1 MNYILIKIY
10 IIIMFIINST
20 NAFDCNTFPIIKK
33 LFNKDNCYNKC
44 YKNYVSRGDAIKI
57 RRERKN
63 NYKMTNSNVN
73 INLNLNLRNTTNVSK
88 ATEDFTK
95 FLNNSMQFSK

>member
-1 MNYILIKIY
+1 MNHILIKIY
-10 IIIMFIINST
+10 IIVMFIINST
-20 NAFDCNTFPIIKK
+20 KAFDCNTFPIIKK
-33 LFNKDNCYNKC
+33 LFNKNNCYNKYC
-44 YKNYVSRGDAIKI
+44 KSYVSRGDAIKI

-73 INLNLNLRNTTNVSK
+73 INLNLRNTTNVSK

>member
-10 IIIMFIINST
+10 IIVMFIINST

-44 YKNYVSRGDAIKI
+44 YKKYVSRGDVIKV

-73 INLNLNLRNTTNVSK
+73 INLRNTTNVSK

>member
-1 MNYILIKIY
+1 MVA
-10 IIIMFIINST
+10 INT
-20 NAFDCNTFPIIKK
+20 TCGFDCNTFPIIKK

-44 YKNYVSRGDAIKI
+44 YVSRGDMIKV

-63 NYKMTNSNVN
+63 NYKMTNSNV
-73 INLNLNLRNTTNVSK
+73 NLRNTTNVSK